1 MVIVY
6 VNVTLWLNMSEKI
19 RETNS
24 IGNRLSQEI
33 KGHKKSSK
41 GLKTARERYHS
52 LFENVPISLWEE
64 DFSAVK
70 SYIDDLRRKGIEHF
84 REYFKNNPQDV
95 ANCVEMVRV
104 KDINRAT
111 LKMYKAGSKKKL
123 LSGLSQVFT
132 EDTYHVFQEELVAL
146 AEGCTHFKT
155 EALTRT
161 LKGDDKYVQLTLSL
175 APGYEDT
182 WERVFLSLTDITAR
196 KQAEEGLKSSHEY
209 LERLNNS
216 LQEVIFRIKLPERT
230 IAYTNRAVR
239 SVFGYE
245 EDECLGKTTEFLY
258 PSRKDYQNFGS
269 LLEKTMLE
277 QKEALH
283 TELLMRRENG
293 ELFPAE
299 ITTTFLKEDGKI
311 TRVISILRDITRRQR
326 AEDELRLSETRLKE
340 AQRIAHLG
348 DWDWD
353 IITNELLWSDEIYRI
368 FGLTPQQFGAT
379 YEAFLNSVHPEDRE
393 FVENAVNEALYEGR
407 LYDINHRIILPDSAV
422 RIIHEKGEVTFDNDG
437 KPLRMVGTVHDIT
450 EIKRAEEEL
459 RTLSRRLV
467 QIQEEE
473 RRTIARELHDEIGQS
488 LTVLKLLLD
497 RTKRLPPDNIESTLA
512 EAEALVNG
520 LMVQVRNLSLD
531 LRPGML
537 DDLGLLPTLLWHFDN
552 YTAKT
557 QIKVNFKHSGLQIRF
572 PPDVRVAAYRIVQEA
587 LTNVVRHANVPEV
600 ELAVW
605 FDQKILWIRI
615 QDKGNGFDTTAISLG
630 ISGGLFGMHERARSL
645 EGELTIDSSPGM
657 GTTIVARLPL
667 SDREMG

>member
-1 MVIVY
+1 
-6 VNVTLWLNMSEKI
+6 MSEEI
-19 RETNS
+19 REANS
-24 IGNRLSQEI
+24 VGNRLSQEI
-33 KGHKKSSK
+33 KGYGEKTED
-41 GLKTARERYHS
+41 LKTARDRYRS

-70 SYIDDLRRKGIEHF
+70 SYIDNLRGKGIEHF
-84 REYFKNNPQDV
+84 REYFQNNPQDV
-95 ANCVEMVRV
+95 GNCVEMVRIT
-104 KDINRAT
+104 DINRAT
-111 LKMYKAGSKKKL
+111 LKMYKADSKKKL
-123 LSGLSQVFT
+123 LTRLSQVFT
-132 EDTYHVFQEELVAL
+132 DDTYYVFQEELVAL
-146 AEGCTHFKT
+146 TEGRTRFES

-161 LKGDDKYVQLTLSL
+161 LKGDDKYVHMTLSI

-182 WERVFLSLTDITAR
+182 WERVLLSLTDITDR
-196 KQAEEGLKSSHEY
+196 KRAEEELKSSHEY

-216 LQEVIFRIKLPERT
+216 LQEVIFRVKLPERT
-230 IAYTNRAVR
+230 IAYVNHAVR

-245 EDECLGKTTEFLY
+245 EDKCLGKTTEFLY
-258 PSRKDYQNFGS
+258 PSRKDYQYFGS

-277 QKEALH
+277 EKEALY

-326 AEDELRLSETRLKE
+326 AEDKLRLSEARLKE

-379 YEAFLNSVHPEDRE
+379 YEAFLNSVHHEDRE
-393 FVENAVNEALYEGR
+393 FVENSVNEALYEGQP
-407 LYDINHRIILPDSAV
+407 YGINHRIILPDGAV
-422 RIIHEKGEVTFDNDG
+422 RIVHEKGEVTFDDNG

-450 EIKRAEEEL
+450 ELKRTEEEL
-459 RTLSRRLV
+459 RVLSRRLV

-488 LTVLKLLLD
+488 LTVIKLLLD
-497 RTKRLPPDNIESTLA
+497 RTKRLSPENIEANLA
-512 EAEALVNG
+512 EAETLVNG
-520 LMVQVRNLSLD
+520 LMAQVRTLSLE

-557 QIKVNFKHSGLQIRF
+557 HIKVNFKHSGLQMPF
-572 PPDVRVAAYRIVQEA
+572 SPEVRVSAYRIVQEA
-587 LTNVVRHANVPEV
+587 LTNIARHANAPEV
-600 ELAVW
+600 DVTAW

-615 QDKGNGFDTTAISLG
+615 KDKGNGFDATTISPG
-630 ISGGLFGMHERARSL
+630 TSGGLFGMYERARSL

-657 GTTIVARLPL
+657 GTTITAQLPL
-667 SDREMG
+667 PNGEIGSKGK